1 MCCCVAQR
9 SPSSPRKSHFTNMNT
24 ERLLLNTSWKDSGM
38 FVCPQVSELP
48 PHPLSRKNSR
58 VSKPVWW
65 QILIPQQLRENHCG
79 VTWQPRHV
87 TESHSNCDLIQKL
100 QTEVVFINLLEV
112 TQTCSSCCRSNK
124 SNSESSGDSFW
135 CDETNYESFNHRVQW
150 LSTQS
155 EGQMWPLI
163 KRRVAPRNMF

>member
-1 MCCCVAQR
+1 MCSVWRFVVPEHFTAAFEAAWLIDLFPWGNPNCWINTCLVCCCVAQR

-87 TESHSNCDLIQKL
+87 TESHTNCNLIQKI
-100 QTEVVFINLLEV
+100 QTEVVLEIYW
-112 TQTCSSCCRSNK
+112 K
-124 SNSESSGDSFW
+124 
-135 CDETNYESFNHRVQW
+135 
-150 LSTQS
+150 
-155 EGQMWPLI
+155 
-163 KRRVAPRNMF
+163 